1 MFWLRIYWN
10 YPDICFLTKSFDPGR
25 AAEKWI
31 FLTRKPA
38 VIVGVAVVS
47 IELWRD
53 WSQVLHQQE
62 DEAQSRHLGVFCC
75 HFERSEAVLITFLC
89 NVSGGENNPK
99 KAAFISNYL
108 FDSNVHLLL
117 CSCEIWPL
125 SDLFDLPFQRSF
137 FKFFPRTLLP
147 QSLALMQPLLN
158 RDHRFLPAHIGC
170 THLAVK
176 LLVRLEVPTLCLH
189 HVCADEKDRVDLY
202 LNTGCSVE
210 HGKLYQTWMG
220 QTNLF
225 TAPRNLSTLGGF
237 PLGSPRPDLR
247 LSARTN
253 AGLGWGGAPR
263 ELGCHQLL
271 LRPAFT
277 WT

>member
-1 MFWLRIYWN
+1 MFSLRMYWK
-10 YPDICFLTKSFDPGR
+10 YPGICFLTESFDSGR

-47 IELWRD
+47 VELWRD
-53 WSQVLHQQE
+53 WSQVLHQEE
-62 DEAQSRHLGVFCC
+62 DEAQSRHLGFFCC
-75 HFERSEAVLITFLC
+75 HLERSEAVLITFLC
-89 NVSGGENNPK
+89 SVSGGKNNPK
-99 KAAFISNYL
+99 RQ
-108 FDSNVHLLL
+108 HLSQITSSTATFT
-117 CSCEIWPL
+117 CVSVAVS
-125 SDLFDLPFQRSF
+125 SDLYQSSSTFPSKRAVFLPC
-137 FKFFPRTLLP
+137 TLLP
-147 QSLALMQPLLN
+147 QSLALMQLLLN
-158 RDHRFLPAHIGC
+158 QYRRFSPAHIGR
-170 THLAVK
+170 THLAVE

-189 HVCADEKDRVDLY
+189 HVCADEKDRADLY
-202 LNTGCSVE
+202 LNTDCSVE
-210 HGKLYQTWMG
+210 HGKLYQMWMG

-253 AGLGWGGAPR
+253 AGLGRGGAPR
-263 ELGCHQLL
+263 ELSCHQLL
-271 LRPAFT
+271 PRLAFT